1 MTDDFDIDIDDFLKK
16 YDTTVK
22 IVSLSAASNVT
33 GTIFDLVKIKKMIK
47 ADTLFIVDGSQLLGK
62 KVVDVKKWDCDIM
75 IATAHK
81 MFALTWLGMVYM
93 RKSLIKELQPTRG
106 GGGVIEDVDTHGFQ
120 LTYGSEKRE
129 PGTPNIIWAVSLS
142 AAIDYINNIW
152 LETIQHHDQQLIAHF

>member
-81 MFALTWLGMVYM
+81 MFALT
-93 RKSLIKELQPTRG
+93 
-106 GGGVIEDVDTHGFQ
+106 
-120 LTYGSEKRE
+120 
-129 PGTPNIIWAVSLS
+129 
-142 AAIDYINNIW
+142 
-152 LETIQHHDQQLIAHF
+152 